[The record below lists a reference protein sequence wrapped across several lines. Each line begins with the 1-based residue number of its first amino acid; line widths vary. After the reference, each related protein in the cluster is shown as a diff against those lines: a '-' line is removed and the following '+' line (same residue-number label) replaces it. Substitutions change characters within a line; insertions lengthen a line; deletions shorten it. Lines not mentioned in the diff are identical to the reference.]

1 MQSKEVAIRKRTQI
15 AMANRMM
22 FLWVA
27 GVSVLFGFAL
37 VAAIFLTQKLFFNE
51 RVLHEKSTTVTTLKA
66 NNTNIKLLESQVRVL
81 DTNQSLLNARAV
93 ETDKAVQVIL
103 DALPSTVNS
112 ATFGASIKDKLLAGI
127 SGLEVITFLVY
138 PVPGVE
144 SLSAESAAQ
153 ISTSAVSQNQI
164 TFLLSIKANVDPNL
178 NLSAADQ
185 AAERKRIMS
194 TVLLRFESSIR
205 AIDITNL
212 KIQGQDTL
220 TIQGRGFYEPVRS
233 VDLKYKVVK

>member
-112 ATFGASIKDKLLAGI
+112 ATFG
-127 SGLEVITFLVY
+127 
-138 PVPGVE
+138 
-144 SLSAESAAQ
+144 
-153 ISTSAVSQNQI
+153 
-164 TFLLSIKANVDPNL
+164 
-178 NLSAADQ
+178 
-185 AAERKRIMS
+185 R
-194 TVLLRFESSIR
+194 VLF
-205 AIDITNL
+205 N
-212 KIQGQDTL
+212 
-220 TIQGRGFYEPVRS
+220 
-233 VDLKYKVVK
+233 